1 MTLERAS
8 TGIPGLDAAIDD
20 LRIGDN
26 VVWRVSDLADFR
38 SVLRPFLD
46 QCRRDGRRLV
56 YVRFANHEPLL
67 TADDGAEVH
76 HLDLHEGFEPFA
88 VAVHD
93 LIAGH
98 GRRAFY
104 VFDCLTE
111 MLDAWHS
118 DLMVTNFFKV
128 TCPFLYELDTIAY
141 FALLRDGHTA
151 ATVAGIRDTT
161 QVLLDLHV
169 SPDAVHVHPLKV
181 DGRSSPTMFFPHRLA
196 DGLAVPVTSSDA
208 AARLSSPF
216 GHLRSRPDRWQRVV
230 DDAYAALDADDA
242 AKDAASGLLHG
253 VLIGPDG
260 RMADLARRHLSLSD
274 LLIVASRVVG
284 TGRIGGKAV
293 GMLLARAIV
302 APEFGE
308 RLEPHDSFHIG
319 ADVFYTFL
327 VANGWW
333 GLRLRQRDPA
343 HFLDAGAELHDLIP
357 GGSFPAEIVEQ
368 FRLMLEWYGQA
379 PIIVRSSSL
388 LEDNFGH
395 AFAGK
400 YDSFFLANQGSP
412 EQRLTALLDA
422 VRAIYASAMSSDALR
437 YRAERG
443 LADADEQMAILVQ
456 RVSGDHHGS
465 LFFPHAAGVGNSS
478 NLYTWDASM
487 DADAGMLRLVIGLG
501 TRAVDRTTTDHA
513 RIVALDDPLL
523 GRLSDADDLSAFSQR
538 RVDVLDLTAGAFA
551 TVPLA
556 SLVGTDIR
564 AHWSLFTSPD
574 AAALRRLAERGDRRP
589 PGGPSSVGDRR
600 GRRPVSSSPATDR
613 ARAAS
618 TGEVPQPPK
627 PVVADFRG
635 LLASTDFPG
644 LMRGALGRLA
654 EAYDYPVDVEFTV
667 NLTAA
672 GEPHIGIVQ
681 CRPLQTRG
689 PGSAVEMPSAV
700 DPDDVL
706 FASTGEF
713 MGGNVRL
720 PLEYVVSVLPDR
732 YLSLGV
738 PDRHGVA
745 RLIGALNRALAGR
758 SFALLG
764 PGRWG
769 TTTEALGVPVRFA
782 EISRA
787 SALLEATDAAGGFRP
802 ELSYGSHFFQDL
814 VETGIFYAAIFDD
827 RPGVTFNPAL
837 VTSRPNEVTTLVPDA
852 EPHLVDVVHVAR
864 FDDLELFSDI
874 TTQQVVCTRTREG
887 PAEIDQA
894 YERAYA
900 KHPVDEPDEWGDLA
914 SFGEAVRAAGRTGAT
929 DVS

>member
-26 VVWRVSDLADFR
+26 VVWRVDDLAGFR

-67 TADDGAEVH
+67 NADDGAEVH
-76 HLDLHEGFEPFA
+76 HLDLSEGFEPFA

-98 GRRAFY
+98 GLRAFY

-111 MLDAWHS
+111 MLGAWHS

-141 FALLRDGHTA
+141 FALLRDGHTS

-169 SPDAVHVHPLKV
+169 SPDAMHVHPLKV

-242 AKDAASGLLHG
+242 AKDAASSLLHG
-253 VLIGPDG
+253 VLIGADG

-357 GGSFPAEIVEQ
+357 GGSFPAEIIEQ

-487 DADAGMLRLVIGLG
+487 DADAGMLRLVVGLG

-513 RIVALDDPLL
+513 RIVALDDPLR

-538 RVDVLDLTAGAFA
+538 RVDVLDLSVGAFV
-551 TVPLA
+551 TVPVT

-564 AHWSLFTSPD
+564 APWSLFISPD
-574 AAALRRLAERGDRRP
+574 AAALRRLAD
-589 PGGPSSVGDRR
+589 R
-600 GRRPVSSSPATDR
+600 GRRPA
-613 ARAAS
+613 
-618 TGEVPQPPK
+618 VPPM
-627 PVVADFRG
+627 VADFRG

-644 LMRGALGRLA
+644 LMRGVLGRLA
-654 EAYDYPVDVEFTV
+654 AAYDYPVDVEFTV
-667 NLTAA
+667 NMTAA

-689 PGSAVEMPSAV
+689 PGAAVEMPSSV

-738 PDRHGVA
+738 PARHGVA
-745 RLIGALNRALAGR
+745 RLIGQLNRALAGH

-852 EPHLVDVVHVAR
+852 EPHLIDVVHVAR

-874 TTQQVVCTRTREG
+874 TTQQVICTRTRETLDRG
-887 PAEIDQA
+887 LHHEPA
-894 YERAYA
+894 
-900 KHPVDEPDEWGDLA
+900 
-914 SFGEAVRAAGRTGAT
+914 RAAE
-929 DVS
+929 